1 MNRYWSLWSTLA
13 LHTAQLTERYWIK
26 LLPNRLISNFRLHLL
41 VKEEIITTML
51 KVEKF
56 VVGDKMQ
63 KNVLM
68 SVVDFPKRVDNLD
81 GLLGMDFMGKY
92 RIMIETDKQTLVLRE
107 IPKKK

>member
-1 MNRYWSLWSTLA
+1 
-13 LHTAQLTERYWIK
+13 
-26 LLPNRLISNFRLHLL
+26 
-41 VKEEIITTML
+41 ML